1 MPKNAIQHIE
11 WTTTDPKRLRKFFGK
26 IFDWTFHDAMPG
38 YTMIEGVG
46 GIFDRPDPRMPIV
59 ITPYVNVTDLAA
71 VEKKVKAAGGQIHKS
86 QQEVPG
92 MGWFTL
98 FSDPDGNIVGVWQPM
113 AKRQTVA
120 ARKKMK
126 KTGTTR
132 PLPKK
137 RTRAK

>member
-1 MPKNAIQHIE
+1 
-11 WTTTDPKRLRKFFGK
+11 
-26 IFDWTFHDAMPG
+26 
-38 YTMIEGVG
+38 
-46 GIFDRPDPRMPIV
+46 
-59 ITPYVNVTDLAA
+59 